1 MGKQKLIITSFH
13 KSTKRSYLQR
23 MNNNKV
29 VSMNKSKK
37 YGFDYWDGKRKFG
50 YGGYKYIPGR
60 LTPLA
65 KKNYQNI

>member
-29 VSMNKSKK
+29 VSMNKSKSTV
-37 YGFDYWDGKRKFG
+37 
-50 YGGYKYIPGR
+50 
-60 LTPLA
+60 LTIGMVRENLVMEDT
-65 KKNYQNI
+65 NISLVD